1 METTLGPINV
11 TYLINNDEF
20 SRNTNKVKT
29 EIKGVTATATEE
41 AAKMDQLYRN
51 LGTAIAG
58 YFSIQSA
65 AGFVRDIATVRGEFQ
80 QLEIGLQ
87 TILGN
92 KDKADQLLAQVVE
105 LAAKTPFS
113 LQEVAQGSKSLLA
126 YQFAAEEV
134 TGTLRRLGDIA
145 SGLNIPFNELVQL
158 YGKSRVEGRL
168 FAEDLNQFTGRGIP
182 IIAELAEIMG
192 VAENEVRGLVTA
204 GKVGFPEVQ
213 QVIQNLTDEGGQFF
227 NLMENLSNSIPG
239 KISNLGDAFDRMY
252 NSIGQSNEGVIQDTL
267 DILIG
272 LVDNY
277 QQVIDILQVLAVSYG
292 TYRAALILT
301 SVASKTMAAA
311 NAGLTAS
318 QILQQK
324 WTVLAARAQA
334 VLNATMLANPFVAA
348 ATALSALVAALV
360 IFNQSNK
367 EAVEVSE
374 DFKRA
379 VKDEVKASDDLFRSL
394 KKTNEGSK
402 ERAEAIEKINSTY
415 KDYLPKQLTEVSNLE
430 EIEKAQKA
438 VNTSI
443 AESIFLR
450 SQEADLTVLREGT
463 QSYAEDFADAIKDVI
478 SDADVSATVA
488 GQLSAEF
495 EKALTELS
503 EFSEVP
509 ISQVQDRLSK
519 VLRDFG
525 IDFSLFGTGEN
536 NISSLNYQDLIKDTQ
551 AYAGALNQEKQATTE
566 MAEAKR
572 AYLKQLGLVNEE
584 ETATTA
590 AVENQVVTL
599 RKLKEEL
606 SNLQEQRERIDVTDA
621 QALTANEQAQFS
633 LQKQIAALEIKT
645 LKQRESETK
654 KTELQLLK
662 EKLDEKRA
670 AYADYYTAIEVLGK
684 ETADVQFADLRK
696 EADTYVDYLNKVKAG
711 IDPNATD
718 AGRQQILVERELQV
732 ATGALSPLDVLK
744 KEVEDMKQV
753 YAEFEDFKA
762 KFGEQK
768 AKEQFAAQ
776 LSQYESY
783 LAFLRQKT
791 LENQDAFTGVM
802 GNTATEGQREI
813 VKFLNEETTEA
824 VRNQEQS
831 FIDLLAKYQDYNAE
845 RLKLE
850 QQYQADRK
858 ALEDAGKFDELSE
871 LERRYQEDVD
881 ALNDAN
887 LERLAEYKEL
897 YAGVERITVTSA
909 RRLIQI
915 ARNLL
920 STQEMSQEKA
930 AEIAAFIRSLER
942 EINKLDIQDYARL
955 GQALGNLGGSLI
967 QFGND
972 VDNSKIAGIGSLFS
986 GLAQGVNNLLV
997 SFDKDAS
1004 NADKLIGG
1012 VNGLI
1017 QVINMLGTA
1026 ARQRRE
1032 AEEAYYQSI
1041 IGFQQQYNLS
1051 LNEQLRLQSLLSE
1064 SVFLTDYEGRV
1075 KDALGAL
1082 SDASEKYDEAL
1093 AKLAEGRA
1101 ISGQKNAVDIGAIG
1115 QGIAG
1120 GAAFGAAVG
1129 TVVPVIGNVVGA
1141 VVGGIV
1147 GGIAGLF
1154 GGKKKQDVLLPV
1166 LDQYPGLLKETEEG
1180 VLKFDKALAQ
1190 ALISNNLVDEKTKQ
1204 ILQNIIEWEEAM
1216 EAARQQIRDVVSDLA
1231 GNLGSDIRNS
1241 LVEAFRAGED
1251 AAIKMGESVEKVL
1264 EDIIAQLLFNR
1275 IFADVFDQLEDDL
1288 VESLASGDINET
1300 TEVFKNFFDQA
1311 KGLSD
1316 NYYDAL
1322 KAAQA
1327 AADEAGFDLFKPDNA
1342 TEQQRGLSG
1351 SIERITEQT
1360 GAELAGLFRGF
1371 YDISKRN
1378 QVTGESMLAL
1388 EREHYQATLEGL
1400 TYWAA
1405 IERNTAETVG
1415 RLDDALI
1422 ELKEIKKNTKSSGTG
1437 RDLGLDG

>member
-20 SRNTNKVKT
+20 SRNTNKVKSD
-29 EIKGVTATATEE
+29 IKGVTATATEE
-41 AAKMDQLYRN
+41 AAKMDQLYKK
-51 LGTAIAG
+51 LGTALAG
-58 YFSIQSA
+58 YFSFQAA
-65 AGFVRDIATVRGEFQ
+65 AGLVNSIAQVRGEFQ
-80 QLEIGLQ
+80 QLEISLE
-87 TILGN
+87 TIL
-92 KDKADQLLAQVVE
+92 KSKEKADQLLAEVVQ

-113 LQEVAQGSKSLLA
+113 LKEVGQGTKQLLA
-126 YQFAAEEV
+126 YGFEAERV
-134 TGTLRRLGDIA
+134 TDTLRRLGDVSA
-145 SGLNIPFNELVQL
+145 GLSVPLGDLAYL
-158 YGKSRVEGRL
+158 YGTTRVQGRL
-168 FAEDLNQFTGRGIP
+168 FAQDLLQFTNRGIP
-182 IIAELAEIMG
+182 LIQSLAKQFG
-192 VAENEVRGLVTA
+192 VAESEVKNLVSA
-204 GKVGFPEVQ
+204 GKVGFREVE
-213 QVIQNLTDEGGQFF
+213 IAINELTDEGGTFF
-227 NLMENLSNSIPG
+227 NLMEKQSASITG

-252 NSIGQSNEGVIQDTL
+252 NSIGESNEGVIADTL
-267 DILIG
+267 DGLIG
-272 LVDNY
+272 LVENY
-277 QQVIDILQVLAVSYG
+277 QDVLDILQVLAITYG
-292 TYRAALILT
+292 SYRAALILT
-301 SVASKTMAAA
+301 SVASKALAAA
-311 NAGLTAS
+311 NSGLTAAT
-318 QILQQK
+318 ILQQK
-324 WTVLAARAQA
+324 WTVLATRAQA
-334 VLNATMLANPFVAA
+334 LLNSTMLANPFVAA

-360 IFNQSNK
+360 IFNKNNQ

-379 VKDEVKASDDLFRSL
+379 VKEEVKASDDLFRAL

-402 ERAEAIEKINSTY
+402 ERAEAIEKINTTY
-415 KDYLPKQLTEVSNLE
+415 KDYLPQQLTEVSNLE
-430 EIEKAQKA
+430 DIEKAQKA
-438 VNTSI
+438 VNTAI

-450 SQEADLTVLREGT
+450 SQEADLSVLREGT
-463 QSYAEDFADAIKDVI
+463 QSYADDFADAIKDVI
-478 SDADVSATVA
+478 SDAQVSSTVA
-488 GQLSAEF
+488 GALSAEF
-495 EKALTELS
+495 EKALDELS

-509 ISQVQDRLSK
+509 ISQVQERLSK

-525 IDFSLFGTGEN
+525 IDFSLFGSGSD
-536 NISSLNYQDLIKDTQ
+536 ISSLNFQDLIKDTQ
-551 AYAGALNQEKQATTE
+551 AYAGAINKEKQATE
-566 MAEAKR
+566 DMAEAKR

-584 ETATTA
+584 EKATTTE
-590 AVENQVVTL
+590 VENQIVTL

-606 SNLQEQRERIDVTDA
+606 SNLQEERERIDVTDA
-621 QALTANEQAQFS
+621 QALSANEQAQVA

-645 LKQRESETK
+645 LKQRESESK

-670 AYADYYTAIEVLGK
+670 AYQDYYTAIEILGK

-732 ATGALSPLDVLK
+732 ATGALSPLEVLK

-753 YAEFEDFKA
+753 YADFENFKA
-762 KFGEQK
+762 KFGEEK

-791 LENQDAFTGVM
+791 VENQDAFTGVM

-813 VKFLNEETTEA
+813 VKFLNEETQEA
-824 VRNQEQS
+824 IRNQEQS
-831 FIDLLAKYQDYNAE
+831 FIDLLAKYQDYNAQ
-845 RLKLE
+845 RMKLE
-850 QQYQADRK
+850 QDYQADRK
-858 ALEDAGKFDELSE
+858 ALEEAGKFDELVE
-871 LERRYQEDVD
+871 LERKYQEDVD

-887 LERLAEYKEL
+887 LERLASYKEL
-897 YAGVERITVTSA
+897 YAGVERLTVGAA

-915 ARNLL
+915 AKNLL

-930 AEIAAFIRSLER
+930 AEIAAFIRELER

-955 GQALGNLGGSLI
+955 GQALGNLGGALI

-972 VDNSKIAGIGSLFS
+972 VNNSKIAGIGSLFS

-1075 KDALGAL
+1075 RDALGAL
-1082 SDASEKYDEAL
+1082 GEASKNYDEAL
-1093 AKLAEGRA
+1093 SKLVEGKA
-1101 ISGQKNAVDIGAIG
+1101 ISGQRNAVDLGAIG

-1154 GGKKKQDVLLPV
+1154 GGKKKRDVLLPI
-1166 LDQYPGLLKETEEG
+1166 LDQYPELLKETEEG

-1342 TEQQRGLSG
+1342 SEQQRGLSG

-1388 EREHYQATLEGL
+1388 EREHYQAILEGL

-1415 RLDDALI
+1415 RLDDALV